1 MQTNPK
7 TTYTIFNSNWK
18 GTVKMNKKVITLLLV
33 AAISCSLASCTS
45 KENTDVQ
52 GAQTNN
58 PPVQNQ
64 ETATVLDPDASH
76 YHLITRE
83 TPYTI
88 QSKEKDTTYIQCKI
102 SEASFVALERAN
114 SPCAKEMNQI
124 LEHSL
129 KRHNSVKDDLV
140 TMLDSVFSDP
150 EADFEK
156 LAFPWVLETSYEL
169 IKNDG
174 KAISLAENVHYFAGG
189 TQPSDTTFVYNF
201 DPETGKQISQ
211 VYYDGG
217 DEERDAADDKLYNML
232 KDKYGEDVITYD
244 YIPSSFTETL
254 TDCWYFTDNGIKINV
269 NAGIIA
275 PYAAGNFELELPKE
289 ELAPSAQKYFK

>member
-1 MQTNPK
+1 
-7 TTYTIFNSNWK
+7 
-18 GTVKMNKKVITLLLV
+18 
-33 AAISCSLASCTS
+33 
-45 KENTDVQ
+45 
-52 GAQTNN
+52 
-58 PPVQNQ
+58 
-64 ETATVLDPDASH
+64 
-76 YHLITRE
+76 
-83 TPYTI
+83 
-88 QSKEKDTTYIQCKI
+88 
-102 SEASFVALERAN
+102 
-114 SPCAKEMNQI
+114 
-124 LEHSL
+124 
-129 KRHNSVKDDLV
+129 
-140 TMLDSVFSDP
+140 MLDSVFSDP

-275 PYAAGNFELELPKE
+275 PYAAGNFELELSKE